1 MGNIRQGPPE
11 AIVLHLM
18 REHAIGTFVETGTF
32 MGNTARWA
40 SNHFKHVFTIEF
52 AESIYR
58 QAVAAHAG
66 VPQITF
72 LFGHTRE
79 KLAEVVPQLGAPAI
93 FWLDAHW
100 SDGATY
106 GAGDEC
112 PVLDEIAIIV
122 GASADHIILIDD
134 ARMFLAPPP
143 RPHETSAWPDIAAVT
158 QALDARGPRYTV
170 VLEDVIVSAPASARA
185 ALSTYFQN
193 YVTAQLRQ
201 PQPARRGLLGRARQT
216 YQRAIGRVRRVARS
230 GQK

>member
-1 MGNIRQGPPE
+1 MGNIRQGPPDT
-11 AIVLHLM
+11 IVLHLM
-18 REHAIGTFVETGTF
+18 REYAIGIFVETGTF

-40 SNHFKHVFTIEF
+40 STYFKQVFTIEF

-58 QAVAAHAG
+58 QAVAAHASI
-66 VPQITF
+66 PQITF
-72 LFGHTRE
+72 LYGHTRE
-79 KLAEVVPQLGAPAI
+79 KLAELVGQLSAPAI

-122 GASADHIILIDD
+122 QANADHIILIDD

-143 RPHETSAWPDIAAVT
+143 RPHEASAWPDIASVT
-158 QALDARGPRYTV
+158 QALDTRGPRYTV

-185 ALSTYFQN
+185 ALSDYFQS

-201 PQPARRGLLGRARQT
+201 PQPARRSLLGRARQT
-216 YQRAIGRVRRVARS
+216 YQQAVRRVRRTARS